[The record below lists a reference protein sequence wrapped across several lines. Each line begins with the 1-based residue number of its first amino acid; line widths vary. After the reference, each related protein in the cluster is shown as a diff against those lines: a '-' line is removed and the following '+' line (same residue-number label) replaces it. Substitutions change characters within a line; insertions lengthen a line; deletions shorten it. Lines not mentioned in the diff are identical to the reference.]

1 MQPEVEEGKV
11 ELPFWL
17 LYCVSNTYLAR
28 NKLQQI
34 SSVSQPYPK
43 GHYYWKSSS
52 SSVSDPTSHTF
63 QQCFSCYSSRP
74 AVTYTVHSQSA
85 GVYRKATANHVE
97 AMEAILAFQCLFQC
111 RQEGRKVSAACEGGS
126 YQPQAGSPQL
136 WDTRESVLL
145 SWSLSVA
152 VLWNVLSVTSWFSYF
167 PRHWVNYTCSR
178 KSHYSSWSWPLL
190 CQLAGSQGH
199 HKTHVV
205 YVLCDGT
212 IHHHPLFLLLP

>member
-17 LYCVSNTYLAR
+17 LYCVSNTDLAR

-43 GHYYWKSSS
+43 GHYYCKSSS
-52 SSVSDPTSHTF
+52 SSVSDPASHTF

-85 GVYRKATANHVE
+85 GVYRKATVNHVE
-97 AMEAILAFQCLFQC
+97 AMEAVLAFQCLFQC
-111 RQEGRKVSAACEGGS
+111 RQEGHKASAACEGGS

-145 SWSLSVA
+145 S
-152 VLWNVLSVTSWFSYF
+152 
-167 PRHWVNYTCSR
+167 
-178 KSHYSSWSWPLL
+178 
-190 CQLAGSQGH
+190 
-199 HKTHVV
+199 
-205 YVLCDGT
+205 
-212 IHHHPLFLLLP
+212 